1 MSNDIKKKGFL
12 ERIPAFSLIL
22 IMAVL
27 MVVGGALIPLLR
39 ISYHPSPEQGKRL
52 TISFSWPGASQ
63 RVIEQEI
70 TSKVEGLVA
79 SVVGVEKTSSVSS
92 QGNGS
97 VTVVLKEKAN
107 VSAVRFEI
115 SSLLKQI
122 AEKLPEGAGGLYLQ
136 GGNIGGG
143 LRQNTRQVLS
153 YIINADMDPAN
164 IKDYVERNIKPYLTQ
179 IDYVRDVSVGGAM
192 PLYLDIEYN
201 PIELQRYGLESN
213 VIVSGLQNFLGQRS
227 IVGDVDRIDRDGNKE
242 RITLLLETE
251 RLGPD
256 IGKTPLAT
264 IDGKIIYL
272 NDVAKFD
279 YKKRQET
286 SFYRI
291 NGLNTIYLSIFADTE
306 TNIIKASAEIRER
319 MEKIQANLTD
329 GFYVTL
335 TNDAAKEVREELVK
349 LVKRTFL
356 CLAIL
361 FLFVW
366 IISRS
371 RRYLSVIAISL
382 FANVLIAVIFYYL
395 FDVELNLISLA
406 GVAVS
411 LGIMIDTVIVMVDHY
426 SYYHNRSA
434 FIAILAALLT
444 TIGSLVIVFFMPDYV
459 KGALNHFSTIII
471 INLVVALFVALFF
484 VPAIIDH
491 SELCCRQMKKSC
503 KRLKRIVS
511 WSRFYTRYITFTQ
524 KRKWIYITIFVLAFG
539 IPVHLLPSKLGK
551 SDYY

>member
-349 LVKRTFL
+349 IEK
-356 CLAIL
+356 
-361 FLFVW
+361 
-366 IISRS
+366 
-371 RRYLSVIAISL
+371 
-382 FANVLIAVIFYYL
+382 IFKLDKNGQTYYL
-395 FDVELNLISLA
+395 LSNNFL
-406 GVAVS
+406 
-411 LGIMIDTVIVMVDHY
+411 
-426 SYYHNRSA
+426 
-434 FIAILAALLT
+434 
-444 TIGSLVIVFFMPDYV
+444 P
-459 KGALNHFSTIII
+459 
-471 INLVVALFVALFF
+471 
-484 VPAIIDH
+484 
-491 SELCCRQMKKSC
+491 
-503 KRLKRIVS
+503 
-511 WSRFYTRYITFTQ
+511 ITFTQ
-524 KRKWIYITIFVLAFG
+524 FIFMTENGITSLFQ
-539 IPVHLLPSKLGK
+539 GK
-551 SDYY
+551 QYEEALKAWYENRPEDYTITFNPQKICWNFCHEVGEYYQPIENTKTLYLELKKEQSYFYVE